1 MIVNIDKI
9 LDNKGKTRYWLA
21 KEVGITYP
29 NLVKLCNNK
38 TESIKFDI
46 LNKICNKLECTP
58 NDILTITPLT
68 HD

>member
-1 MIVNIDKI
+1 MIINIDKI

-46 LNKICNKLECTP
+46 LNKICNILECTP

>member
-1 MIVNIDKI
+1 MTINIDKI
-9 LDNKGKTRYWLA
+9 LENKGKTRYWLA
-21 KEVGITYP
+21 KEIGITYP

-46 LNKICNKLECTP
+46 LNKICNKLECAP